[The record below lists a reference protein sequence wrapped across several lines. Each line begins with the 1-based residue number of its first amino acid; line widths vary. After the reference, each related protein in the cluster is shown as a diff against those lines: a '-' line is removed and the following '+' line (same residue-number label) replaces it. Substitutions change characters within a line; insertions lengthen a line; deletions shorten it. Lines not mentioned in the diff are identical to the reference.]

1 MNCEGFGKMIDA
13 YMVFFSRHIF
23 FKLSS
28 VELTENHVFFV
39 SLGVMFRVRAYFVNV
54 IPVP

>member
-1 MNCEGFGKMIDA
+1 MIDA
-13 YMVFFSRHIF
+13 YMVVFSRHIF

-28 VELTENHVFFV
+28 VELTQSHVIFFFV